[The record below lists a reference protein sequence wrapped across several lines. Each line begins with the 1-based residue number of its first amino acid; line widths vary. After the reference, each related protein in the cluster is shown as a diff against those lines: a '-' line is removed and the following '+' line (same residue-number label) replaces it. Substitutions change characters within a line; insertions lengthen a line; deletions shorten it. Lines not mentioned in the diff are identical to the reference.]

1 MPLKPLRP
9 KKNSKISKN
18 KYLKPGALA
27 QIRNTRSTSKSCHV
41 IGKKRILLDTEKEN
55 STSTGST
62 ALVSPV
68 LSPVLS
74 PKIDDEMRPAKLPKT
89 PKTPQ
94 DRDFDSDSRLESLP
108 LDLLVCIS
116 KDRYLLLLVLVLPMK
131 YVKFNLKRLERRRVY
146 GVSLFNWYATG
157 TW

>member
-9 KKNSKISKN
+9 KRNSKISKN

-27 QIRNTRSTSKSCHV
+27 QIRNSRSTSKSCHV

-55 STSTGST
+55 STPTDIS
-62 ALVSPV
+62 ALASPI

-74 PKIDDEMRPAKLPKT
+74 PNIDDETRPAKLPKT

-108 LDLLVCIS
+108 LDLLVCS
-116 KDRYLLLLVLVLPMK
+116 NKDRCLLCLLVSVLPVMFGC
-131 YVKFNLKRLERRRVY
+131 VKVNQKKSKKGRGCMWCY
-146 GVSLFNWYATG
+146 
-157 TW
+157 